1 MSEDYGIGSGAEGMK
16 EAAVRG
22 KQSFR
27 EQSAVVRDDLRE
39 LARTGGAAARE
50 IATEARKAAVE
61 RVEQGKEKI
70 AGARD
75 QVVSYIEDRPVQ
87 SVLVALGAGVLVGFF
102 LGRRR

>member
-1 MSEDYGIGSGAEGMK
+1 MSEDYGMGSSAEGLK
-16 EAAVRG
+16 ETAQRG

-39 LARTGGAAARE
+39 LARTGGAAVRE
-50 IATEARKAAVE
+50 VATEARRAATE
-61 RVEQGKEKI
+61 RVELGKEKLS
-70 AGARD
+70 GARD
-75 QVVSYIEDRPVQ
+75 QVVSYIEERPVQ